1 MGEAWAELTAGGHLL
16 AVVAARHHDGV
27 GKTLDDGALCLAEAL
42 LLPSAS
48 RVGKERNSLVEELD
62 DQSGRADSQNQLIRK
77 SQFRGA
83 HERMRE

>member
-1 MGEAWAELTAGGHLL
+1 MRFGAWAKLTAGGHLL
-16 AVVAARHHDGV
+16 AVVAALHHDCV

-62 DQSGRADSQNQLIRK
+62 DQSGRADSQKTMNTRVVV
-77 SQFRGA
+77 SWRS
-83 HERMRE
+83 

>member
-1 MGEAWAELTAGGHLL
+1 MRFGAWAKLTAGGHLL
-16 AVVAARHHDGV
+16 AVVAALHHDGV

-62 DQSGRADSQNQLIRK
+62 DQSGRADSQKTIDTKVAVSWR
-77 SQFRGA
+77 S
-83 HERMRE
+83 